1 MINVQMKAKKEANVG
16 MPQIKIAMG
25 ILQRTIDELKKT
37 GNQQQDERENFDK
50 SLDDINEKRKKLRD
64 TRDKLYKEKEELR
77 DTYYGAL
84 IVF

>member
-1 MINVQMKAKKEANVG
+1 MKAKKEANVG
-16 MPQIKIAMG
+16 MPQIKIA
-25 ILQRTIDELKKT
+25 INLLQKTIDELKKQ

-64 TRDKLYKEKEELR
+64 NRDKLYKEKEELR

-84 IVF
+84 IVFQKQ

>member
-1 MINVQMKAKKEANVG
+1 
-16 MPQIKIAMG
+16 MPQIKIA
-25 ILQRTIDELKKT
+25 INLLQKTIDELKKQ

-64 TRDKLYKEKEELR
+64 NRDKLYKEKEELR

-84 IVF
+84 IVFQKQ